1 MTTTASTSER
11 GPSSSSNGGD
21 RPLSGVRARL
31 RTTPARL
38 WLLAV
43 ASVAA
48 VAGLSVSAGSTL
60 EQARDGVEVLGEDA
74 GPQAMATTELYLAL
88 ADMDAQMADVL
99 LMGTDHELGSGR
111 AAAEDQ
117 YEAGRVRANR
127 ALLQAASLPES
138 DNAEEH
144 GARSGALPEGEGVEE
159 RNVQAVLDG
168 LGEYERTVGEA
179 LLLNDEAEAP
189 PGEVDEAALER
200 YREGSHRMH
209 TDLMPKAF
217 NLGLD
222 SSAIVRANHEEGQ
235 DAVALGLFS
244 VCGTGL
250 LTIGLLVGFQL
261 YLRGRFRRRLNAPLL
276 AATAVTV
283 ALTAGMVLTLDAAG
297 GDQRRAKEEG
307 MDAAMA
313 LSRAGAVATDMQADQ
328 SRYLLDPELADNHQ
342 QVYLERAQ
350 AVLFRPAGNLDE
362 YYGQVAEVAEAYPD
376 LPGEGEQTEEDGE
389 DTDPGTLG
397 YLGEDARDFLL
408 PAERGALGDV
418 LTAYDTLQ
426 TEDRHMREL
435 SEDGDRSGAIDAR
448 MDIAHHEDGVFTDY
462 TDALDHLIDLHEAQF
477 DAGIASGERSLAV
490 WTWLLP
496 TATLLVLV
504 LLTAGVR
511 PRLAEYR

>member
-1 MTTTASTSER
+1 MTTTVSTSER

-21 RPLSGVRARL
+21 RSLSGVRARL

-38 WLLAV
+38 WLLTV
-43 ASVAA
+43 ASVIT

-60 EQARDGVEVLGEDA
+60 EQAGEGVEVLGEDA

-111 AAAEDQ
+111 EAAEDQ
-117 YEAGRVRANR
+117 YEESRVRANR
-127 ALLQAASLPES
+127 ALLQAASLTES
-138 DNAEEH
+138 DNI
-144 GARSGALPEGEGVEE
+144 EE
-159 RNVQAVLDG
+159 RNVRAVLDG

-189 PGEVDEAALER
+189 SGEVDEVALKR
-200 YREGSHRMH
+200 YREGSQRMH

-222 SSAIVRANHEEGQ
+222 SSAIVRANHEDGQ
-235 DAVALGLFS
+235 DAVTLGLLR
-244 VCGTGL
+244 VGGTGA
-250 LTIGLLVGFQL
+250 LTIGVLVGFQL
-261 YLRGRFRRRLNAPLL
+261 YLRRRFRRRLNAPLI

-283 ALTAGMVLTLDAAG
+283 ALTVGVVLTLDTAI
-297 GDQRRAKEEG
+297 GDQSRAKEEG
-307 MDAAMA
+307 LDAAMA

-328 SRYLLDPELADNHQ
+328 SRYLLDLELADNHQ
-342 QVYLERAQ
+342 QIYLERAQ
-350 AVLFRPAGNLDE
+350 TVLFRPAGNLEE
-362 YYGQVAEVAEAYPD
+362 YYEQVTEVVRAHPD
-376 LPGEGEQTEEDGE
+376 LPGEGEQPDEDGE

-397 YLGEDARDFLL
+397 YLGEDARDSLL
-408 PAERGALGDV
+408 PAERGSLGEV
-418 LTAYDTLQ
+418 LATYETLQ
-426 TEDRHMREL
+426 VEDRRMREL

-448 MDIAHHEDGVFTDY
+448 MDIAHHEEGAFTNY

-477 DAGIASGERSLAV
+477 DADIVAGERSLSV

-504 LLTAGVR
+504 LLAAGVR